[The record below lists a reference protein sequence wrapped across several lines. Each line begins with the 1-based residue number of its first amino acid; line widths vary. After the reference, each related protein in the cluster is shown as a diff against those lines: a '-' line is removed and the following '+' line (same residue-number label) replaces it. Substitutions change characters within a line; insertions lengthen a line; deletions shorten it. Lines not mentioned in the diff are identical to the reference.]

1 MKVKGFFRQGFL
13 ALMGASVLLLQTF
26 TTETAKSEDLDSRVY
41 CSKTYLPVAL
51 APGGTKQYRIYG
63 ELCGQKQLEQKTV
76 HVLVS
81 GITYDRNYWDFPYQ
95 KERYSYVKALTKAG
109 YATFNIDRIGIGNSY
124 RPRADQVT
132 VQSNAF
138 VLNQVNQGLR
148 EGKIN
153 NVKFKHII
161 NVGHS
166 FGSIVVIEQASQY
179 GGVDGVIIS
188 GFLHKLTP
196 ELQGLPNFVYPA
208 QSDSRF
214 KDKDLPNGY
223 LTTLPGTRGQL
234 LYNQPNADT
243 KIINKDEELKQ
254 TLTTGEATTFFP
266 AVTSDIS
273 KKIRVPVLLVIGQ
286 KDNFFCSDK
295 ICSRKNVAEFERQF
309 YSPQAQLRVYV
320 QPDAGHSVNLHLNAS
335 EWYEV
340 AEKWSD
346 RFVENQHN

>member
-1 MKVKGFFRQGFL
+1 MKSFFRQSL
-13 ALMGASVLLLQTF
+13 LSLIGASALLLQTF
-26 TTETAKSEDLDSRVY
+26 TTGTAKSESVDFTVH

-51 APGGTKQYRIYG
+51 APGLTKQYRIYG
-63 ELCGQKQLEQKTV
+63 ELCGQKSLKEKTV

-109 YATFNIDRIGIGNSY
+109 YATFNIDRIGIGNSSH
-124 RPRADQVT
+124 PRADQVT

-138 VLNQVNQGLR
+138 VLNQVNQALR
-148 EGKIN
+148 NGKIN
-153 NVKFKHII
+153 DVKFKHII

-166 FGSIVVIEQASQY
+166 FGSVVVIEQASQY
-179 GGVDGVIIS
+179 GCVDGVIIS

-196 ELQGLPNFVYPA
+196 QLQGLGNFLVPA

-214 KDKDLPNGY
+214 NGQNLPNDY

-234 LYNQPNADT
+234 LYNQSNADA
-243 KIINKDEELKQ
+243 KVIEKDEELTQ
-254 TLTTGEATTFFP
+254 TLTTGEAGTFFP

-286 KDNFFCSDK
+286 KDNLFCSDQ
-295 ICSRKNVAEFERQF
+295 ICSRENVAASEGQF
-309 YSPQAQLRVYV
+309 FSPKAQLQVYI
-320 QPDAGHSVNLHLNAS
+320 QRDAGHSVNLHLNAS
-335 EWYEV
+335 EWYKV
-340 AEKWSD
+340 AGEWSD
-346 RFVENQHN
+346 RFVEK

>member
-1 MKVKGFFRQGFL
+1 MKPFFRKSL
-13 ALMGASVLLLQTF
+13 LSVMGVSVLLLQTF
-26 TTETAKSEDLDSRVY
+26 TTETAKSELVDFTAD

-63 ELCGQKQLEQKTV
+63 ELCGQKPLNERTV

-109 YATFNIDRIGIGNSY
+109 YATFNIDRIGIGNSS

-138 VLNQVNQGLR
+138 VLNQVNQALR
-148 EGKIN
+148 NGKIN

-166 FGSIVVIEQASQY
+166 FGSVVVIEQASKY

-196 ELQGLPNFVYPA
+196 QLQGLGSFLYPA
-208 QSDSRF
+208 QSDPRF
-214 KDKDLPNGY
+214 NGQKLPNDY
-223 LTTLPGTRGQL
+223 LTTLPGKRGQL
-234 LYNQPNADT
+234 LYKQYNADP
-243 KIINKDEELKQ
+243 KVINKDEKLKQ
-254 TLTTGEATTFFP
+254 TLTTGEAATFFP
-266 AVTSDIS
+266 LITSDTS
-273 KKIRVPVLLVIGQ
+273 KKITVPVLLVIGQ
-286 KDNFFCSDK
+286 KDNFFCSDNV
-295 ICSRKNVAEFERQF
+295 CSRENVTAFEKQF
-309 YSPQAQLRVYV
+309 FSPKAQLQVYV
-320 QPDAGHSVNLHLNAS
+320 LPRAGHSVNLHLNAYN
-335 EWYEV
+335 WYKV
-340 AEKWSD
+340 AGQWSD
-346 RFVENQHN
+346 RFVAK